1 MLFFDFT
8 SKSRTYFHRHHF
20 PCILRKLSWENIFR
34 NMDKILFHSTTS
46 FNFSFLLVIAQF
58 SSSLSNFLLLARVFS
73 PSPLSSFPFYRTIL
87 LLSLSSRHILSAFLV
102 FAASAGRLSIGYLD
116 RTNARPEWDSSL
128 SLFLAPRGFLDSA
141 HPAGVSC
148 LLSNEEPPAN
158 EAEDAVWIPCAL
170 ALIDR

>member
-73 PSPLSSFPFYRTIL
+73 PSPLSFFPFYRTIL

-128 SLFLAPRGFLDSA
+128 FLSLSFSLP
-141 HPAGVSC
+141 GVFSIRPTQPVC
-148 LLSNEEPPAN
+148 RAYFQTKNLRQMRQKMPYGYRARWL
-158 EAEDAVWIPCAL
+158 
-170 ALIDR
+170 